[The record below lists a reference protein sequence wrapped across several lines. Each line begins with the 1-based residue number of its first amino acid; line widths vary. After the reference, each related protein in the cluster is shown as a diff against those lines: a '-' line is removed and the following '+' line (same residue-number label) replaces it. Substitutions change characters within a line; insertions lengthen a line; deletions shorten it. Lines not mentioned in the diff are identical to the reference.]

1 MKKSRAYRATRVKHV
16 DWEKV
21 LQGREGQACRVGMDV
36 SKEEV
41 LAVLRWSDG
50 GFERPWRLENPHD
63 VATWSAALARLAA
76 GRELVVALEPSGT
89 YGDALRQAL
98 GDAGVTPHRVSPK
111 AVHDYAE
118 VFDGVPSQHDGK
130 DAAVVAELAAM
141 GKCSPW
147 PYESASES
155 DQQLALWVDW
165 LDAHRREFV
174 MWCGRLEALVARH
187 WPEAWRCLS
196 VRSPTLLRVLDH
208 YGGPA
213 LLAADQ
219 CAALRVAR
227 WGGSRL
233 LMDKI
238 QRLLREAGASQGVRQ
253 TAHDLERMRKYA
265 VKALAARSEMHS
277 ATRRLRQ
284 LGQQNAVVQAQSP
297 VVGIVTACVL
307 YVHLG
312 DPRDYHCGGAYRKA
326 MGLNLK
332 ERSSGRWK
340 GELKITKRGHAQVRR
355 WLYLSALRWVRDSAL
370 WAWYQAK
377 KEKDQGHARGA
388 LVAVMRRLALALY
401 QVSVNQAPFDAKR
414 LFPGRKRAR
423 STATKI

>member
-1 MKKSRAYRATRVKHV
+1 MKKSRAYRATRVKNV

-21 LQGREGQACRVGMDV
+21 LQGRDGQACWVGMDV

-63 VATWSAALARLAA
+63 VATWSAALARLAV

-141 GKCSPW
+141 GKSSPW
-147 PYESASES
+147 PYESPSDN

-174 MWCGRLEALVARH
+174 MWCGRLEASVARH

-219 CAALRVAR
+219 YAAMRVAR

-233 LMDKI
+233 QMDKI

-265 VKALAARSEMHS
+265 AKALAARSEMRG

-284 LGQQNAVVQAQSP
+284 LGQQNAVIQAQAP

-307 YVHLG
+307 HVHLG

-355 WLYLSALRWVRDSAL
+355 WLYLSALRWVRDPAL

-388 LVAVMRRLALALY
+388 LVGVMRRLALALY
-401 QVSVNQAPFDAKR
+401 QVSANQAPFDAKR

-423 STATKI
+423 PTVKKV